1 MTPKFYSFIWVLFFV
16 SAGALWLAGALTLVG
31 VVVFG
36 FVAFGMV
43 FTGMMCVL
51 PGMTSHQKSKMPKM
65 PKLENA
71 SKPAADKPATA
82 VSGFSAYRS
91 ARVQ

>member
-1 MTPKFYSFIWVLFFV
+1 MSPKFYSYLWAVYLA
-16 SAGALWLAGALTLVG
+16 SAGVLWLAGALGLVA

-51 PGMTSHQKSKMPKM
+51 PGMTSHPEPKM

-71 SKPAADKPATA
+71 AKPAAAKPATA

-91 ARVQ
+91 A